1 MTLRSFWKLNTAQ
14 QTKNFLNPYPSTG
27 RPTVGRTDSRTIVL
41 KPDRVQVDL
50 AVSEVQIYISLV
62 VDPDD
67 MGLMIGRKGRVA
79 KALRIILQAAAM
91 RHGRRVQVE
100 ISPH

>member
-1 MTLRSFWKLNTAQ
+1 MMTTTPTHEPVAQ
-14 QTKNFLNPYPSTG
+14 LLADLAERITLA
-27 RPTVGRTDSRTIVL
+27 IVL

>member
-1 MTLRSFWKLNTAQ
+1 MMTTTPAHEPVAQ
-14 QTKNFLNPYPSTG
+14 LLAELAE
-27 RPTVGRTDSRTIVL
+27 RIARTIVL

-50 AVSEVQIYISLV
+50 AVSEVQIYISVV

-79 KALRIILQAAAM
+79 KALRMVLQAAAM
-91 RHGRRVQVE
+91 RQGRRVQVE
-100 ISPH
+100 ISPD

>member
-1 MTLRSFWKLNTAQ
+1 MMTTTPAHEPVAQ
-14 QTKNFLNPYPSTG
+14 LLAELAE
-27 RPTVGRTDSRTIVL
+27 RIARAIVL

-50 AVSEVQIYISLV
+50 AVSELQIYINLV

-79 KALRIILQAAAM
+79 KALRMVLQAAAM
-91 RHGRRVQVE
+91 RQGRRVQIE
-100 ISPH
+100 ISLD